1 MRQED
6 PTTFAG
12 LVVDS
17 TWERFAKLA
26 EAPTTSARRRAPA
39 RPVVDPVVQ
48 HHGTHVA
55 GILAADE
62 RPHAP
67 GARPALIGVCPTL
80 RLVDIRVFDEAGR
93 CEELWVIVA
102 LRFIRWMNETAQL
115 PGRRIDG
122 VNLSISTPYEVDAQA
137 CGWTPVCS
145 EAEQLVDAGVVVVA
159 AAGNQAYDTTAGTA
173 SLGTGFRFLS
183 ITDPGNADSVITVGA
198 TDKRSPHQF
207 GPLAISGRGPT
218 ADGRHKPDIL
228 APGNLITSATFGG
241 EPQQMT
247 GTSQAAP
254 HVSGV
259 AAMLFARFPELRGQ
273 PRRVKRI
280 LVDSAT
286 DLDRVRDFQGAGLVD
301 ALRALQRP

>member
-1 MRQED
+1 MGHRG
-6 PTTFAG
+6 A
-12 LVVDS
+12 
-17 TWERFAKLA
+17 AIH
-26 EAPTTSARRRAPA
+26 
-39 RPVVDPVVQ
+39 PV
-48 HHGTHVA
+48 
-55 GILAADE
+55 DE
-62 RPHAP
+62 RDRASS
-67 GARPALIGVCPTL
+67 
-80 RLVDIRVFDEAGR
+80 
-93 CEELWVIVA
+93 
-102 LRFIRWMNETAQL
+102 

-137 CGWTPVCS
+137 CGWTPVCA

-207 GPLAISGRGPT
+207 GPLAIWDGARPPT
-218 ADGRHKPDIL
+218 A
-228 APGNLITSATFGG
+228 ATSPTSWRRETSSPARTFGG